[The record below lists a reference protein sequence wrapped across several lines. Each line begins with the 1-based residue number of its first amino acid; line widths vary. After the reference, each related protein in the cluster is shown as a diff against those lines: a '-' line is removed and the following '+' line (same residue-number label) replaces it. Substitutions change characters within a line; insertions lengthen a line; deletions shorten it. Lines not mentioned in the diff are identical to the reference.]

1 MSEQSVPTHTGFGST
16 AFMSGPPEQKLRR
29 RDAAAR
35 AGQHV
40 ERKMDWHHRPA
51 PIRLGP
57 GGRIW
62 LAKVGGALIILPDGG
77 TKKRQQRRF
86 ERAKAS
92 WSECEAHQAATARP
106 KGKR

>member
-77 TKKRQQRRF
+77 TKKRQLRRF

-92 WSECEAHQAATARP
+92 WSECEARQAATARP